1 MRGFYEASRLLSKCY
16 KTFPPEQDLL
26 WHDYVRSVVVGLK
39 LHEVVLGVNVGVKRP
54 VVWSL
59 LGVHWLEA
67 HVVYADILRGTICR
81 SVTLHSARNDD
92 ATRATGCYTSRCPI
106 KREQHARCATGFTTM
121 WRLPLICVQGR
132 FQNFWAVCS
141 GLRTHELDYRY
152 RNY

>member
-81 SVTLHSARNDD
+81 SVTHHSARDHVTTMPRARQD
-92 ATRATGCYTSRCPI
+92 ATPAGARSSVNNTPGVPLVSQRCDVFLWSACRDDFRISELCAPVWELTS
-106 KREQHARCATGFTTM
+106 
-121 WRLPLICVQGR
+121 
-132 FQNFWAVCS
+132 
-141 GLRTHELDYRY
+141 
-152 RNY
+152 